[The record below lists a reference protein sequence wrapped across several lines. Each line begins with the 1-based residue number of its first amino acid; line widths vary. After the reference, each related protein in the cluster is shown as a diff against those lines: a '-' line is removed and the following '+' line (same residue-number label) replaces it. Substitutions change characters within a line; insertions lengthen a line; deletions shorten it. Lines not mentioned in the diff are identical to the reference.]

1 MASNNSNKDD
11 NKNDFDTAF
20 KDALLLKRQK
30 DRERKRAQRLALT
43 EEKKETIR
51 EQDREKKSIIMIEK
65 KKAREDAN
73 TMSKKQMY
81 DLRLAAPQENT
92 LSTTKKKIMLNRIS
106 KYF

>member
-1 MASNNSNKDD
+1 MQ
-11 NKNDFDTAF
+11 NDWNH
-20 KDALLLKRQK
+20 
-30 DRERKRAQRLALT
+30 
-43 EEKKETIR
+43 KKSTVNGMIFPPYDFLYFCETSGSR
-51 EQDREKKSIIMIEK
+51 PSRVWAWRDMNKKSIIMIEK